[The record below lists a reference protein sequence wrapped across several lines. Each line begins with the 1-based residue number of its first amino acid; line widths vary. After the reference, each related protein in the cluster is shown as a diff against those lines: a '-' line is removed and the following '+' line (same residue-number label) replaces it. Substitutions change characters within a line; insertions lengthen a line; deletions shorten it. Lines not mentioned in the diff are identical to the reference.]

1 MKKYVLVGGVN
12 GAGKSTLYQT
22 SPALQKMKRV
32 NTDEIIKGIGDW
44 RNLSDVMKAGKIAV
58 TLIDKY
64 FTEETSFNQE
74 TTLCGRS
81 IIKNIHKAKALG
93 YMIELHYI
101 GVDSVEIAKQR
112 VEHRVKRGGHGIPES
127 DIEKRYYESFQNL
140 KKILKECNL
149 AVFYDNTE
157 EFRRFA
163 IYKNGNIVRLSHN
176 VPNWFRQNEIMDLRE
191 AEAIER

>member
-12 GAGKSTLYQT
+12 GAGKSTLYQMST
-22 SPALQKMKRV
+22 ALQKMNRV
-32 NTDEIIKGIGDW
+32 NTDEIVKEIGDW
-44 RNLSDVMKAGKIAV
+44 KNLSDVMKAGKIAV

-64 FTEETSFNQE
+64 FAEETSFNQE

-93 YMIELHYI
+93 YIVELHYI
-101 GVDSVEIAKQR
+101 GVDSVEIARQR
-112 VEHRVKRGGHGIPES
+112 VEHRVKKGGHGIPKS
-127 DIEKRYYESFQNL
+127 DIEKRYYESFKNL

-163 IYKNGNIVRLSHN
+163 IYKNGNIVRLSRN
-176 VPNWFRQNEIMDLRE
+176 VPDWFLQNELADLRE
-191 AEAIER
+191 GI

>member
-32 NTDEIIKGIGDW
+32 NTDEIVKEIGDW
-44 RNLSDVMKAGKIAV
+44 RSLSDVMKAGKIAV
-58 TLIDKY
+58 TLIYKY
-64 FTEETSFNQE
+64 FAEETSFNQE

-81 IIKNIHKAKALG
+81 IIKNIHKAEALG

-112 VEHRVKRGGHGIPES
+112 VEHRVKKAVMGFRKVILRK
-127 DIEKRYYESFQNL
+127 DIMNLFKISKRF
-140 KKILKECNL
+140 
-149 AVFYDNTE
+149 
-157 EFRRFA
+157 
-163 IYKNGNIVRLSHN
+163 
-176 VPNWFRQNEIMDLRE
+176 
-191 AEAIER
+191 